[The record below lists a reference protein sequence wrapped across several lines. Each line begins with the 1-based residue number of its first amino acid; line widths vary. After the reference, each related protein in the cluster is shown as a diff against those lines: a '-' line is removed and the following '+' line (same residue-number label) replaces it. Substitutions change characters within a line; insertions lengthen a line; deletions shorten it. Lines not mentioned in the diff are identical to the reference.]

1 MFIDLHLHTTYSDG
15 SLTPENLIK
24 KAKQIGYSAIAITDH
39 DTLQGIKPAL
49 KIAKK
54 NNIEVVPGIEFNTSL
69 NGYDVHILGYYIDLE
84 SKCLKKLLDKIK
96 KERRERIK
104 KMVELLKELYGYEIS
119 QEEIKNISEN
129 NIMGRAHIARLL
141 TEKGYVDKW
150 EEVFNK
156 YIGKGKPAYVNRN
169 KITPFQAI
177 DIIKKAEGIPVIA
190 HPGLIKNNQIVQ
202 QIINYGVAGLEV
214 YYLEHSVEQIE
225 YFRNIAQ
232 CNKLL
237 ITGGSDCH
245 GPSNKDGLK
254 LGKIRLDYKYL
265 AELKIYK
272 SIINDRAYKK
282 DLLS

>member
-1 MFIDLHLHTTYSDG
+1 MFVDLHLHTTYSDG
-15 SLTPENLIK
+15 SLTPEKLIK
-24 KAKQIGYSAIAITDH
+24 RAKEIGYSAIAVTDH
-39 DTLQGIKPAL
+39 DTLKGVKPTLNKAE
-49 KIAKK
+49 K

-84 SKCLKKLLDKIK
+84 NKYLKNLLDKIK
-96 KERRERIK
+96 KERRERIE
-104 KMVELLKELYGYEIS
+104 KMVELLKGLYGYEIS
-119 QEEIKNISEN
+119 LQEIKNISEN

-141 TEKGYVDKW
+141 TEKGYVQDW

-156 YIGKGKPAYVNRN
+156 YIGRGRPAYVDRN
-169 KITPFQAI
+169 KITPFKAV
-177 DIIKKAEGIPVIA
+177 DIIKKADGIPVIA

-214 YYLEHSVEQIE
+214 YYLEHSAEQIE
-225 YFRNIAQ
+225 YYKELAQ
-232 CNKLL
+232 SNELL

-245 GPSNKDGLK
+245 GPKNKDGLK

-265 AELKIYK
+265 AELKKYK
-272 SIINDRAYKK
+272 TIVNDKAYKK